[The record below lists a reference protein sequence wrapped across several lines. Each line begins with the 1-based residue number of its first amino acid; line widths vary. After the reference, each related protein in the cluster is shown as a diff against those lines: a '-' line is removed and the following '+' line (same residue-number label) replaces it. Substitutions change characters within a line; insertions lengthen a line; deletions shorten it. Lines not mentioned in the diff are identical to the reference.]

1 MSARKDS
8 RPYGGAVPAD
18 TGWLV
23 VQTKRHKE
31 RAVQAALARDDI
43 PTYLPLLRQW
53 PRPAVGGE
61 VGPMFPGYVF
71 CQPDPIRL
79 GGVASCN
86 GALRL
91 VSFGDAPARVGS
103 EVIAYLRGRAGSDGV
118 IEVYPVVAG
127 RPVTIT
133 SGPLRGLEAVVERR
147 LTARQRVLVLLDLLH
162 RPTRVELPE
171 EWLRL
176 A

>member
-18 TGWLV
+18 AGWLV
-23 VQTKRHKE
+23 AQTKRQQE
-31 RAVQAALARDDI
+31 RTVQGALAREEI
-43 PTYLPLLRQW
+43 PTYPPLLRQW
-53 PRPAVGGE
+53 PRPALGGE
-61 VGPMFPGYVF
+61 VGPMCPGYVF

-79 GGVASCN
+79 SGVARCN
-86 GALRL
+86 GVVRL

-103 EVIAYLRGRAGSDGV
+103 EVIAYLRSRAGSDGV
-118 IEVYPVVAG
+118 IAINPVVAG

-147 LTARQRVLVLLDLLH
+147 LTTRQRVLVLLDLLH
-162 RPTRVELPE
+162 RSTRVELPE

>member
-18 TGWLV
+18 IEWPV
-23 VQTKRHKE
+23 AQTKRHEE
-31 RAVQAALARDDI
+31 RAVQAVFAREDI

-61 VGPMFPGYVF
+61 VGPRFRGHVF

-91 VSFGDAPARVGS
+91 VSFGDVPARAGS
-103 EVIAYLRGRAGSDGV
+103 EVIAYLRRRGGSDGV
-118 IEVYPVVAG
+118 IDVNPIVAG
-127 RPVTIT
+127 HLQGHAGRHAAVPPRFAFALPCDVPLQPFIAD
-133 SGPLRGLEAVVERR
+133 SYSVGQRLRGRN
-147 LTARQRVLVLLDLLH
+147 
-162 RPTRVELPE
+162 
-171 EWLRL
+171 L

>member
-31 RAVQAALARDDI
+31 RAVQAALAREDI

-61 VGPMFPGYVF
+61 VGPMFRDGDGGSPRYARGCGFAMQDADPRGAGAALPG
-71 CQPDPIRL
+71 
-79 GGVASCN
+79 GASC
-86 GALRL
+86 
-91 VSFGDAPARVGS
+91 
-103 EVIAYLRGRAGSDGV
+103 
-118 IEVYPVVAG
+118 
-127 RPVTIT
+127 
-133 SGPLRGLEAVVERR
+133 SGPAGPNAKNSPHS
-147 LTARQRVLVLLDLLH
+147 LLWA
-162 RPTRVELPE
+162 RPTMGMDR
-171 EWLRL
+171 
-176 A
+176 